1 MTQIK
6 IFNETTYEG
15 SGVSPSAPTVD
26 SLTQNVNKFLAE
38 NDGKIT
44 IKDIKYSVQSPNPH
58 QILNLDVKVWTIMLI
73 YETC

>member
-6 IFNETTYEG
+6 IFSGTTYEG
-15 SGVSPSAPTVD
+15 SGVGPSAPTIE
-26 SLTQNVNKFLAE
+26 SLTQKVNEFLAE

-44 IKDIKYSVQSPNPH
+44 IKDIKYTIQSPNPH
-58 QILNLDVKVWTIMLI
+58 QELNLDVKEWTIMLI

>member
-15 SGVSPSAPTVD
+15 SAVGPSAPTID
-26 SLTQNVNKFLAE
+26 TLTQKVNEFLAD

-44 IKDIKYSVQSPNPH
+44 IKDIKYTIQSPNPH
-58 QILNLDVKVWTIMLI
+58 QILNLSVKKWTIMLI

>member
-6 IFNETTYEG
+6 IFNETTFEG
-15 SGVSPSAPTVD
+15 SGVSTSAPTID
-26 SLTQNVNKFLAE
+26 SLTQKVNKFLAE

-44 IKDIKYSVQSPNPH
+44 IKDIKYTVQSPNPH

>member
-6 IFNETTYEG
+6 IFKETTYEG
-15 SGVSPSAPTVD
+15 SGAGPSAPTID
-26 SLTQNVNKFLAE
+26 SLTQKVNEFLAE

-44 IKDIKYSVQSPNPH
+44 IKDIKYTVQSPNPH
-58 QILNLDVKVWTIMLI
+58 QILNLNVKVWTIMLI